1 MESKKSD
8 LNFSKGPYI
17 CNHVEKLP
25 GELDVSLA
33 VWKRI
38 DPAHSG
44 LQRLIG
50 YFPQWACKDF

>member
-50 YFPQWACKDF
+50 YFPQ